1 MVTIILII
9 AITVLI
15 YIIACIAEQIKIKK
29 HLYETRIVQLKNGN
43 YVVYQF
49 MKYITGVDTEFND
62 VSYNH
67 GWKPYGNKDMAE
79 KDPITHK
86 EICYFRNMADAVD
99 LKIRIDNYYKKK
111 LQDEEN
117 KRKEKEGYEI
127 ANPKVLK

>member
-1 MVTIILII
+1 
-9 AITVLI
+9 
-15 YIIACIAEQIKIKK
+15 
-29 HLYETRIVQLKNGN
+29 
-43 YVVYQF
+43 
-49 MKYITGVDTEFND
+49 MKYITAVDTEFND
-62 VSYNH
+62 VAYKY

-86 EICYFRNMADAVD
+86 EICYFLNMADAVD

-127 ANPKVLK
+127 ADPKVLK